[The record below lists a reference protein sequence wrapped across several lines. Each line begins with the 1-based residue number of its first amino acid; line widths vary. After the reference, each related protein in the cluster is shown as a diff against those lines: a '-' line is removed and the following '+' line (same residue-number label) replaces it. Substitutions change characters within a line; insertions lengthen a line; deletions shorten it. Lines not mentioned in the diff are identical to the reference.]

1 MKEDGLWQK
10 KRNRIWF
17 WAGILAVLASV
28 LPVVLLGQDAIFPYH
43 DQLDGE
49 VIAYCLQA
57 RHLFQGGTLPE
68 FMNGAS
74 KTALTMPAPACVLLF
89 MTQDACFGLTV
100 MLVAG
105 RLTGYVGMALLAGE
119 VTKDYKAAVLTG
131 VLFAWLPFLPV
142 YGLSQ
147 FGIPL
152 LFWGALQLRKG
163 RHTVGVYLYTLLFG
177 LTSSLVL
184 VGFGLLGMGVLL
196 LVWCAWR
203 ERESLRRS
211 LCAWLLL
218 FAVYVAENLRLLT
231 ELFGSGKGAA
241 SHKEEY
247 ALTAAPFRDTLIQY
261 LTKGGQH
268 SEDYHLLL
276 SAFALAAGLLG
287 FFRGTKKTA
296 GLQRAIAVCLGW
308 NIFFALTSALWNS
321 TPGVFLRGRLS
332 ALGAFQLDRLLWIAP
347 CFWYLLFACGLSLC
361 RESCVGENAGKG
373 IRMAGKTLAGVL
385 TLAALVTGGRMLLDG
400 DVKLNVQ
407 KLRNP
412 DYGIMSFREY
422 YALGVMEQVET
433 YLRETTGQEKEE
445 YRVVSLGIDP
455 AAALYAG
462 FYCLDGYS
470 NNYSL
475 EYKHA
480 FREVLEPELE
490 RNEYLRAYFDE
501 WGNRCYLFS
510 SECPGYYTIEKGGF
524 YFQDYRLNTGAL
536 ARLGADYLFAA
547 AYIENAQ
554 EQGLQLMREEP
565 FETQESYYRIYVY
578 RVKEQ

>member
-1 MKEDGLWQK
+1 MNGDGLWRSKQNK
-10 KRNRIWF
+10 IWF
-17 WAGILAVLASV
+17 LAGMAAVLAAV
-28 LPVVLLGQDAIFPYH
+28 LPVLLLGEDAIFTYH

-57 RHLFQGGTLPE
+57 RHLFQGSILPE

-74 KTALTMPAPACVLLF
+74 KTALTLPAPACVLLF
-89 MTQDACFGLTV
+89 LTQDACLGLTV
-100 MLVAG
+100 MLAAG
-105 RLTGYVGMALLAGE
+105 RLTGYVGMTLLAGE
-119 VTKDYKAAVLTG
+119 VTKNHRAAVLTG

-152 LFWGALQLRKG
+152 LFWGILQLRKG
-163 RHTVGVYLYTLLFG
+163 RHTAGVYLYTALFG

-184 VGFGLLGMGVLL
+184 VGFGLLGMGVLWL
-196 LVWCAWR
+196 LWCLWR

-218 FAVYVAENLRLLT
+218 LAVYVAENLRLLA
-231 ELFGSGKGAA
+231 ELFGSGQGAV
-241 SHKEEY
+241 SHKTEY
-247 ALTAAPFRDTLIQY
+247 ALTAASFREELVQY
-261 LTKGGQH
+261 LTRGGQH

-276 SAFALAAGLLG
+276 VAFALAAGLLG
-287 FFRGTKKTA
+287 FLRRTPGIRR
-296 GLQRAIAVCLGW
+296 LQRAIAVCLGW
-308 NIFFALTSALWNS
+308 NVFFALAAACWNS
-321 TPGVFLRGRLS
+321 APGVLLRGRLS

-347 CFWYLLFACGLSLC
+347 CFWYLLFACGLTVCL
-361 RESCVGENAGKG
+361 ESCSGADAGRG
-373 IRMAGKTLAGVL
+373 IRIAGRASAGVL
-385 TLAALVTGGRMLLDG
+385 TLAALVTGGQILLEG

-412 DYGIMSFREY
+412 DYGILSLREY
-422 YALGVMEQVET
+422 YALGVMEQVEA
-433 YLRETTGQEKEE
+433 YLRETTGQEQEE

-480 FREVLEPELE
+480 FREILTPELE
-490 RNEYLRAYFDE
+490 RSDYLRAYFDE

-524 YFQDYRLNTGAL
+524 YFQDYRLDTEAL
-536 ARLGADYLFAA
+536 ARLGGNYLFSA
-547 AYIENAQ
+547 AYIANAQ

-565 FETQESYYRIYVY
+565 FETEESYYRIYVY